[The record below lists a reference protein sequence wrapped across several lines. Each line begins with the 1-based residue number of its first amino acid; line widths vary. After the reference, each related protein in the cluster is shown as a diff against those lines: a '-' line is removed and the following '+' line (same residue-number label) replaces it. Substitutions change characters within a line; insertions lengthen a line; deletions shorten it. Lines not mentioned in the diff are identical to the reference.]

1 MAPLSCK
8 VPPSVIAPLAEKLV
22 NTIVA
27 PSADH
32 KDFHRELAS
41 LAIKELLG
49 ARAAQSHAACRKP
62 ARAPSSVTLEL
73 MVGLAHREVQRLCCP

>member
-1 MAPLSCK
+1 M
-8 VPPSVIAPLAEKLV
+8 IAPLAEKLV

-27 PSADH
+27 PSADP
-32 KDFHRELAS
+32 KLAFHRELAS

-49 ARAAQSHAACRKP
+49 ARASQSHAACRKP